1 MPPAPGVPISGPK
14 DGAVPRPAAAGEID
28 ADWRGALDGW
38 LRGHR
43 HYPEEARRR
52 GDQGRVAVHF
62 SIDRQGQ
69 VSDAELVQ
77 GSGSALLD
85 EAVLAMLRNAV
96 VPAFPAG
103 MAQDHVAITVQ
114 IRFTLER

>member
-1 MPPAPGVPISGPK
+1 MAGP
-14 DGAVPRPAAAGEID
+14 DASAVLRPQAAGEIN
-28 ADWRGALDGW
+28 ADWRGALDTW

-52 GDQGRVAVHF
+52 GDQGLVLVHF
-62 SIDRQGQ
+62 SIDRQGH
-69 VSDAELVQ
+69 VSDAELVR

-85 EAVLAMLRNAV
+85 DAVLAMLRNAV

-103 MAQDHVAITVQ
+103 MAQDRVALTVQ
-114 IRFTLER
+114 IRFALEQ